1 MSCSCKT
8 KAPVTNTNDAVI
20 TVKGKVHDLTYTLPG
35 AHIYALNDPSFGVIT
50 NMDGEF
56 QIDARVGT
64 KMVVSFLG
72 YHDTY
77 FVIREGYQE
86 VIMQINEE
94 ALDTVYITNEPPAEP
109 PQEQES
115 SSIWGKVFLGAAA
128 AAAVLV
134 LFSGDDEEKKK
145 TKKLNLQV

>member
-1 MSCSCKT
+1 
-8 KAPVTNTNDAVI
+8 
-20 TVKGKVHDLTYTLPG
+20 
-35 AHIYALNDPSFGVIT
+35 
-50 NMDGEF
+50 MDGEF